1 MLGGTTG
8 PPQIARPA
16 ARICYFRTRTMATEP
31 SRRTPMIR
39 ADASDGRV
47 EGSAPGVAKPVL
59 VALGT
64 TALVTALSYG
74 LPLRHSATGV
84 GLAFLAVTY
93 WLVLRHDEELI
104 RRFGLS
110 LGGLLEP
117 VAIDR
122 RRLLRSALVSI
133 AWCVAICA
141 IVLPPFVVGFRAYWH
156 VRPQF
161 VLHAPA
167 SLWDDV
173 LGQMLVIALPEE
185 AFYRGYL
192 QTALEEALGA
202 RFNVFGVRLGWGWLL
217 SAALFALGHVATET
231 HPARLAVFF
240 PALLFGWLRA
250 RTKGIGAPALLHAT
264 FNLFSATL
272 ARGYG
277 MTG

>member
-1 MLGGTTG
+1 
-8 PPQIARPA
+8 
-16 ARICYFRTRTMATEP
+16 MATEP
-31 SRRTPMIR
+31 YREAA
-39 ADASDGRV
+39 ADGA
-47 EGSAPGVAKPVL
+47 AHGVAKPV
-59 VALGT
+59 AIAIGT

-74 LPLRHSATGV
+74 LPLKHSATGV
-84 GLAFLAVTY
+84 GIAFLAVTY
-93 WLVLRHDEELI
+93 LLVLRHDEEVI
-104 RRFGLS
+104 RHHGLS
-110 LGGLLEP
+110 LAGLLEP

-122 RRLLRSALVSI
+122 RRLAHGVLASL
-133 AWCVAICA
+133 AWCAAICA
-141 IVLPPFVVGFRAYWH
+141 VVLPPFFFGFRAYWH

-161 VLHAPA
+161 VFHWPA
-167 SLWDDV
+167 SFWDDV

-192 QTALEEALGA
+192 QTALEDAMGT
-202 RFNVFGVRLGWGWLL
+202 RWNVLGVRLGWGCIL
-217 SAALFALGHVATET
+217 SAALFAVGHLATET

-250 RTKGIGAPALLHAT
+250 RTQGVGASALLHAI